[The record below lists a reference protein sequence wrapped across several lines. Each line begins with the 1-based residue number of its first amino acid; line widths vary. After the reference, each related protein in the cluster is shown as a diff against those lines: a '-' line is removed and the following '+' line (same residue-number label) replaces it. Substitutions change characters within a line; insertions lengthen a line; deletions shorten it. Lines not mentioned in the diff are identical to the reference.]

1 MSIPVELDLKDILLK
16 IEGKIDKLDDKLENQ
31 IQQLDNKLENQIQQ
45 LDRKFDN
52 KIDQLDSKIDKL
64 DHKFEQKFD
73 TLQKDVIDLKIGQTK
88 IEGKIETLDARIK
101 NVETITGKVPDIT
114 EKIGEQK
121 TWRTIIATAIT
132 ALISGVVGWFLR
144 GFRP

>member
-16 IEGKIDKLDDKLENQ
+16 IDSKIDKLDDKLEGQ
-31 IQQLDNKLENQIQQ
+31 IKQLDSKLET
-45 LDRKFDN
+45 
-52 KIDQLDSKIDKL
+52 KIEQLDSKIDKF
-64 DHKFEQKFD
+64 DDKFEQKLD
-73 TLQKDVIDLKIGQTK
+73 SLKDDVIDLKVGQTK
-88 IEGKIETLDARIK
+88 IEGKLETLDTRIK

-121 TWRTIIATAIT
+121 TWGTIIVAAIT
-132 ALISGVVGWFLR
+132 ALISGTIGWFIR

>member
-16 IEGKIDKLDDKLENQ
+16 IENQ
-31 IQQLDNKLENQIQQ
+31 IQQLDH
-45 LDRKFDN
+45 
-52 KIDQLDSKIDKL
+52 KIEKL
-64 DHKFEQKFD
+64 DHKFEQKLD

-132 ALISGVVGWFLR
+132 ALISGTVGWFIR
-144 GFRP
+144 GFRL

>member
-16 IEGKIDKLDDKLENQ
+16 IEGKIDKLDNKLENQ

-45 LDRKFDN
+45 LDNKLENQIQQLDN
-52 KIDQLDSKIDKL
+52 KIDKV

-73 TLQKDVIDLKIGQTK
+73 TLHKDVIDLKIGQTK

-132 ALISGVVGWFLR
+132 ALISGTVGWFIR

>member
-1 MSIPVELDLKDILLK
+1 MRYSLSKFSSTSIPVELDLKDILLK

-31 IQQLDNKLENQIQQ
+31 IKQLDSKLENQIQQ
-45 LDRKFDN
+45 LDN
-52 KIDQLDSKIDKL
+52 KIDKL

-73 TLQKDVIDLKIGQTK
+73 TLHKDVIDLKIGQTK

-114 EKIGEQK
+114 EK
-121 TWRTIIATAIT
+121 
-132 ALISGVVGWFLR
+132 
-144 GFRP
+144 